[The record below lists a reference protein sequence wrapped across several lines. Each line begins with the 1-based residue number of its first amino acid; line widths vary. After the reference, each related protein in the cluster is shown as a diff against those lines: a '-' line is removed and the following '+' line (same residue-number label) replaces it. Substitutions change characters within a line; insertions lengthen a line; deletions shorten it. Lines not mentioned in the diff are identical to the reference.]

1 MATTSGKK
9 SLLGK
14 FVDLLS
20 GKPSSDHEAPETP
33 ERGKFAPKAEE
44 PVDLLFVRNF
54 TNSGGKFLYCED
66 HNEVNQFIENIIQE
80 SGLHRIYCEDQNLKS
95 ILHKSGIEVATQ
107 KIQEADSFCCSC
119 EYLVS
124 YNGGIMITARQTQG
138 KKLDELP
145 ETFIIIARTSQITEN
160 LRSALAGIRTK
171 YQGNLPSQITTIK
184 GPVKLDNIQDSSPGP
199 VCNKEIYLLLLEDQL

>member
-9 SLLGK
+9 SLFGK

-20 GKPSSDHEAPETP
+20 GKPTNDKEAPENG
-33 ERGKFAPKAEE
+33 ERGKFAPKTEE
-44 PVDLLFVRNF
+44 PVDLLFVKNF

-66 HNEVNQFIENIIQE
+66 HKDVSHFIQNIIAE
-80 SGLHRIYCEDQNLKS
+80 SGLHQIFCEDQNLKS
-95 ILHKSGIEVATQ
+95 ILLKAGVKVAAL
-107 KIQEADSFCCSC
+107 KIQDADAFCCSC

-145 ETFIIIARTSQITEN
+145 ETFIIIAKTSQITEN
-160 LRSALAGIRTK
+160 LRSALAGIRTR
-171 YQGNLPSQITTIK
+171 YQGDLPSQITTIK
-184 GPVKLDNIQDSSPGP
+184 GPIKLDNIQDSSPGP